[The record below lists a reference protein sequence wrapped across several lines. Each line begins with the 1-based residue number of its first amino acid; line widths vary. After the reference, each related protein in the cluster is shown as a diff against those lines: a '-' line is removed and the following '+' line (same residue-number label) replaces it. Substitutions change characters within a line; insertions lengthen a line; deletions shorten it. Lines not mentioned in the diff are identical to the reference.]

1 MLTLV
6 KEVSQH
12 SYGMFTAEVG
22 KRVRKQEEQDPVC
35 FRVDEME
42 SEGKGKIRYIGGWA
56 VRKSLEKSRCYVEA
70 NKQSETKAVGEKL
83 LVKSSLKQQNTNKS
97 FWRFVSFG

>member
-1 MLTLV
+1 
-6 KEVSQH
+6 
-12 SYGMFTAEVG
+12 
-22 KRVRKQEEQDPVC
+22 
-35 FRVDEME
+35 
-42 SEGKGKIRYIGGWA
+42 
-56 VRKSLEKSRCYVEA
+56 VEA

>member
-42 SEGKGKIRYIGGWA
+42 SEGKGTRSGI
-56 VRKSLEKSRCYVEA
+56 LEDGR
-70 NKQSETKAVGEKL
+70 
-83 LVKSSLKQQNTNKS
+83 
-97 FWRFVSFG
+97 